1 VYGLP
6 SNGSTDGEDDKMS
19 ESDIE
24 GQGDD
29 IDDLPDTRAWGQKRR
44 NFYNTDYVDQDYGGL
59 GLLPIS
65 HVSGGSRH
73 FHQIYQFAC
82 VIYCEYL

>member
-6 SNGSTDGEDDKMS
+6 SNSSTDGEDGKMS

-29 IDDLPDTRAWGQKRR
+29 SDDLPDVRAWGQKRR
-44 NFYNTDYVDQDYGGL
+44 NFYNTDYVDQDYGG
-59 GLLPIS
+59 
-65 HVSGGSRH
+65 
-73 FHQIYQFAC
+73 
-82 VIYCEYL
+82 

>member
-6 SNGSTDGEDDKMS
+6 SNGSTDGEDEKMS

-29 IDDLPDTRAWGQKRR
+29 SDYLPDVRAWGQKRR
-44 NFYNTDYVDQDYGGL
+44 NFYNTDYVDQDYGG
-59 GLLPIS
+59 
-65 HVSGGSRH
+65 
-73 FHQIYQFAC
+73 
-82 VIYCEYL
+82 

>member
-6 SNGSTDGEDDKMS
+6 SNGSTDEEDEKMS

-29 IDDLPDTRAWGQKRR
+29 SDDLPDVRAWGQKRR
-44 NFYNTDYVDQDYGGL
+44 NFYNTDYVDQDYGG
-59 GLLPIS
+59 
-65 HVSGGSRH
+65 
-73 FHQIYQFAC
+73 
-82 VIYCEYL
+82 

>member
-6 SNGSTDGEDDKMS
+6 SNGSTDVEDEKMS

-29 IDDLPDTRAWGQKRR
+29 SDDLPDVRAWGQKRR
-44 NFYNTDYVDQDYGGL
+44 NFYNTDYVDQDYGG
-59 GLLPIS
+59 
-65 HVSGGSRH
+65 
-73 FHQIYQFAC
+73 
-82 VIYCEYL
+82 